1 MDYFTL
7 DLLVLLLSWHSISVP
22 QQSEKK
28 LISRLFQNLMGR
40 CYDENRAVL
49 KNNLELFKIM
59 TEYWKD
65 AIEVPS
71 QVIYNLLK
79 SNNVKKIATGIQL
92 FGVVLT
98 NDIKNYIYPQEFGD
112 IDFFKLLIICMKN
125 NSKIIY
131 ASASE
136 VYDLFEYKISL
147 IVL

>member
-49 KNNLELFKIM
+49 KNNLELLKIM